1 MATVKTTQR
10 TCRRCTSTFKPK
22 FVHHYYCTEKC
33 RLEGK
38 RRRMKELAEAN
49 GLPEKY
55 VELAKLL
62 ANVQCAR
69 DQAGIP
75 RLELNRYL
83 QCRAQ
88 VIEAEEQLRLWGQ
101 RLAERKQAM
110 SRQVEPSLERK
121 VSIVHPDGR
130 LSVPPNPVAYGSS
143 CTDGSLGVVVFGCIT
158 QRETST

>member
-1 MATVKTTQR
+1 M
-10 TCRRCTSTFKPK
+10 
-22 FVHHYYCTEKC
+22 
-33 RLEGK
+33 
-38 RRRMKELAEAN
+38 AEAH
-49 GLPEKY
+49 GLPEKH

-110 SRQVEPSLERK
+110 SRGYASYLDVL
-121 VSIVHPDGR
+121 
-130 LSVPPNPVAYGSS
+130 
-143 CTDGSLGVVVFGCIT
+143 LGVDDIEQT
-158 QRETST
+158 PH